1 MYFPDFGEFERL
13 AGHGNLIP
21 VSREIVADLETPV
34 SAFAKLDEGARHAFL
49 LESVEG
55 GEKWA
60 RYSFLGA
67 DTGLVYRIKGHAV
80 EIDRDGEVERFEGE
94 PDPFARLR
102 ALLARVRPVRLP
114 GMPLFLGGAV
124 GYLGY
129 EAVRFFERFPGAGPD
144 SPGESGARSA
154 PEDCVF
160 LLTDTL
166 VVFDNLR
173 HRLRIVSNAA
183 VAPGG
188 DRASLREA
196 YDTACRRIDAI
207 VARLSAP
214 AVP

>member
-13 AGHGNLIP
+13 AGQGNLIP

-67 DTGLVYRIKGHAV
+67 DTGLIYRITGDTV
-80 EIDRDGEVERFEGE
+80 EIDRDGEIERFPGE
-94 PDPFARLR
+94 ADPFARLR

-114 GMPLFLGGAV
+114 GMPLFFGGAV

-129 EAVRFFERFPGAGPD
+129 EAVRFFERFPP
-144 SPGESGARSA
+144 
-154 PEDCVF
+154 
-160 LLTDTL
+160 
-166 VVFDNLR
+166 
-173 HRLRIVSNAA
+173 
-183 VAPGG
+183 
-188 DRASLREA
+188 ASLASGTEA
-196 YDTACRRIDAI
+196 GALSEPRSRRAGR
-207 VARLSAP
+207 ARGCP
-214 AVP
+214 P